1 MEEET
6 DYIEYQQIVLDIIGR
21 STAKPSV
28 SAPGANQLVKG
39 SKRATPDETKQFY
52 QKLFK
57 YLGIPE
63 TQGNLL
69 FVRAWA
75 QIEGSE
81 RTGSRPT
88 YNPLSTTLPSGATS
102 SFNSDGVRNY
112 PTLDA
117 GVVATANTIKGKLY
131 SKIYTELK
139 KGIPDKATAISL
151 AKKWEKR
158 GGPLWIWVK
167 GDSSTAGDLTNYIAD
182 VLAGNV
188 SPGTIHIPN

>member
-1 MEEET
+1 MENET
-6 DYIEYQQIVLDIIGR
+6 DYIEYQKIVLDIIGL
-21 STAKPSV
+21 SSPKQNV
-28 SAPGANQLVKG
+28 SAPGANRLVKS
-39 SKRATPDETKQFY
+39 SKRATSDETKLFY
-52 QKLFK
+52 QKLFT

-88 YNPLSTTLPSGATS
+88 YNPLSTTLSSGATS
-102 SFNSDGVRNY
+102 SFNSIGVRNY
-112 PTLDA
+112 PTLNV
-117 GVVATANTIKGKLY
+117 GVIATANTIKGKLY

-151 AKKWEKR
+151 SKKWEKKY
-158 GGPLWIWVK
+158 GPLWTWVNGSDITK
-167 GDSSTAGDLTNYIAD
+167 SDLPPYISG

-188 SPGTIHIPN
+188 SSGTIHIPN